1 MRGAARATTLIEAEI
16 AGYEARDRAAA
27 MTLEEFRAARQEP
40 EAVMVAFSGGM
51 ARECWAVTRRNGPYR
66 VVFMAE
72 VGYFSLVIEG
82 PFGPIDIGVHGKAID
97 CFGSV

>member
-1 MRGAARATTLIEAEI
+1 MRGAARAKVLIEAEI
-16 AGYEARDRAAA
+16 AGFEARDRAAR

-40 EAVMVAFSGGM
+40 EAVMVAFSGGVT
-51 ARECWAVTRRNGPYR
+51 RECWAVTTANGPYR

-72 VGYFSLVIEG
+72 LGYFSLVIEG
-82 PFGPIDIGVHGKAID
+82 PFGPVDIGVYGKAID